1 MQLWVTA
8 ASQVQFL
15 DQPDPSGIL
24 IPPHCKTLWG
34 DGLYPGCY
42 RVKGDQKDLCLG
54 DPRRYL
60 AWRDGLLGQ
69 VYLYEQDWKTLRWR
83 RPFAE
88 LADSLF
94 PVLYGPRTCKRLAE
108 DFRNYAGRW
117 NLTASGLE
125 IYQGL
130 VSAYTIGSEQGLVL
144 LHLVQ

>member
-15 DQPDPSGIL
+15 EEPDPTGIF
-24 IPPHCKTLWG
+24 IPPHCETLWR
-34 DGLYPGCY
+34 DGLRPGFY

-54 DPRRYL
+54 DPRRYS
-60 AWRDGLLGQ
+60 AWRAGLLAQ
-69 VYLYEQDWKTLRWR
+69 VYFHEQDWKSLRW
-83 RPFAE
+83 PFAE
-88 LADSLF
+88 LADSYF

-108 DFRNYAGRW
+108 DFHNYTGRW
-117 NLTASGLE
+117 NFTASGLE

-144 LHLVQ
+144 LHLF